1 MSSHLSLITRQVQ
14 KLLKSL
20 PPISQQHTP
29 PSSSAATEY
38 TLHTSDFLS
47 TPTNTLSATDVEAD
61 AAISQL
67 ALFPGRTRNGY
78 EATSQF
84 EDVEGTGLCKTKSL
98 GMLTVKCGHSKSSS
112 SNPSSPSG
120 LTKVSSYPLLHAGEK
135 KVRFLSM
142 ERLHHSRDE
151 RLTSSDT
158 NTVPLLSSKSCN
170 PSSVKP
176 GELIGSSDEENT
188 PDKAPTATNPENMS
202 LLSAIDFRSKLSP
215 AVLSVVPLQ
224 CQLLPGAKQVPNGDT
239 SFALPASIPP
249 SITPSLPPSLTTT
262 LPPSDILNRSLAGEA
277 KPYTTN
283 ATGKIPVINSGHS
296 DLHPTSQVGRD
307 LGIVEKDYLD
317 TSHES
322 CSFPG
327 EVESGSDSE
336 FYSSTEED
344 LLDNS
349 GNHHSSEGFLPPPA
363 EEPEHSSFPAVV
375 VQSEFT
381 SSFEFPTPIDE
392 EELQDGHTDSAPS
405 LPRGDRAGDLRLLP
419 PLVAAALFLNKSE
432 LHASSVFSSTRYGP
446 IMSAAQS
453 MTLSCGNSGRLSN
466 MSVSASS
473 NSPGMKQEER
483 WDCLFALV
491 LLPGHLVSLFSIH
504 TNTTIKEKVHFNT
517 TTKG

>member
-1 MSSHLSLITRQVQ
+1 MSSHLSLITQQVQ

-67 ALFPGRTRNGY
+67 ASFPGRLRNGY

-84 EDVEGTGLCKTKSL
+84 EDVEDTGLCKTKSL

-112 SNPSSPSG
+112 SNPRSPSG
-120 LTKVSSYPLLHAGEK
+120 LTKVSSYPLLHAREK

-142 ERLHHSRDE
+142 ERLHHSRDA

-188 PDKAPTATNPENMS
+188 PDKAPTAANPENMS
-202 LLSAIDFRSKLSP
+202 LLPAIDFHSKLSS

-224 CQLLPGAKQVPNGDT
+224 RQLLPGAKQVPNGDT

-249 SITPSLPPSLTTT
+249 SITPSLPPSLTPSLTTT

-277 KPYTTN
+277 KPHTTN
-283 ATGKIPVINSGHS
+283 ATGEIPVINSRHS

-322 CSFPG
+322 RSFPG

-349 GNHHSSEGFLPPPA
+349 GNHHSSEGFLPPPV
-363 EEPEHSSFPAVV
+363 EEPKDSSFPAVV
-375 VQSEFT
+375 VQSEST
-381 SSFEFPTPIDE
+381 SSSGFPTPVDE

-405 LPRGDRAGDLRLLP
+405 LPCGNRAGDLKLLP
-419 PLVAAALFLNKSE
+419 PLVGAPLSLKNSE

-453 MTLSCGNSGRLSN
+453 TTLSCGNSGRLSN
-466 MSVSASS
+466 MSISASS

-483 WDCLFALV
+483 
-491 LLPGHLVSLFSIH
+491 
-504 TNTTIKEKVHFNT
+504 
-517 TTKG
+517 